1 MPLIPISQHP
11 HNLDPSACVVSI
23 DHATRSFVA
32 RVQAGF
38 VAIVGGTGCALAETF
53 TTKAAAI
60 NAIAA
65 HFAGARAAA

>member
-11 HNLDPSACVVSI
+11 HNLDPSACIVSI
-23 DHATRSFVA
+23 DHASHSFVA
-32 RVQAGF
+32 QVRAGF

-60 NAIAA
+60 NAIAT
-65 HFAGARAAA
+65 HLTGARAAA